1 MKSILKPGTHS
12 PRCHNGLMSGI
23 SRTQQNELTENT
35 PRFLV
40 SKSFSSTLTPSA
52 LSFLSLEAYKDLSTE
67 ALYFLQQEDAVYNVT
82 PAAQAKWVLLELI

>member
-1 MKSILKPGTHS
+1 M
-12 PRCHNGLMSGI
+12 
-23 SRTQQNELTENT
+23 
-35 PRFLV
+35 

-82 PAAQAKWVLLELI
+82 PAARAKWVLLELI